1 MAHLVKILPENLV
14 KFSAFPRR
22 FAHTVQPVKLTYDE
36 YLPKDQTTP
45 GGAPVLI
52 MHGLFGSRQNW
63 RGISKRLTQVLKPGR
78 RILSLDARN
87 HGQSPHTHEH
97 TYQHMAEDV
106 REVIRGIP
114 EAEKVILMGHS
125 MGGRCMMYFALEYP
139 ELVESAIIVDISP
152 FSNAHFV
159 GNLNDMKE
167 LLKTLQNISI
177 DPKLTPSAAR
187 KVADTKISGI
197 MREKATRDFILLNL
211 YKNDDSSLDFYIT
224 SDTGNADHWKY
235 SVAYKEKLAYWP
247 HWQNHG
253 EAQIS
258 VKKLPQSKGGHLSV
272 DSTHRTCFLYGLY
285 CLRAEGSFS
294 FSPNPTGGTHVVET
308 VHFQCPPFLGRFCR
322 AEVQFQRNAIMNNLS
337 YQFNRHLL

>member
-1 MAHLVKILPENLV
+1 MARLVKIFPENLV
-14 KFSAFPRR
+14 KFSVFPRR

-106 REVIRGIP
+106 REMIRGIP

-211 YKNDDSSLDFYIT
+211 YKNDDSSFQWKFNIEGLLANIEASISRFPEEMLQKKYTGPVLFIGGADSPYINPKDLPRMQE
-224 SDTGNADHWKY
+224 SFPQARLEFIANA
-235 SVAYKEKLAYWP
+235 
-247 HWQNHG
+247 
-253 EAQIS
+253 
-258 VKKLPQSKGGHLSV
+258 GHLV
-272 DSTHRTCFLYGLY
+272 HVQKPLEFLDL
-285 CLRAEGSFS
+285 
-294 FSPNPTGGTHVVET
+294 VVN
-308 VHFQCPPFLGRFCR
+308 FL
-322 AEVQFQRNAIMNNLS
+322 
-337 YQFNRHLL
+337 NR